1 MIYYQ
6 TIDSR
11 VAEPICHRIFEE
23 QQFEVF
29 GQHIPRNAD
38 TLSLAAFD
46 DRAVIGVIVARLEYD
61 TVDVT
66 QLVVQKEYR
75 KQGIGSQLL
84 NEIER
89 IAKEK
94 GVINLTLTTQDFQ
107 GSSFYEQQGY
117 KIYGQLI
124 DMPRAGETRIYF
136 YKNLQS

>member
-6 TIDSR
+6 TIDRR

-38 TLSLAAFD
+38 TLSIAAFEGRD
-46 DRAVIGVIVARLEYD
+46 VIGVIIARLEYD
-61 TVDVT
+61 AVDVT
-66 QLVVQKEYR
+66 QLVVQKDYR
-75 KQGIGSQLL
+75 KQGIGRQLL

-89 IAKEK
+89 LAKEK

-107 GSSFYEQQGY
+107 GTSFYEQQGY
-117 KIYGQLI
+117 QIYGKLD
-124 DMPRAGETRIYF
+124 DMPRAGESRIYF
-136 YKNLQS
+136 YKKLQ